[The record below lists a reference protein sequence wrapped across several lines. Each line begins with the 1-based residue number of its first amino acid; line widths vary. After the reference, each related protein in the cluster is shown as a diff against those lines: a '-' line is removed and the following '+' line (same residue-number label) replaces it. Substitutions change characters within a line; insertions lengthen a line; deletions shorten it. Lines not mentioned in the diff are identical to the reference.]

1 MSAVH
6 PEGETH
12 DQLVER
18 AFHLRDA
25 GEIDSAAALFLR
37 AAQQASNTRQRLYLQ
52 LRYACS
58 LAGMARNT
66 EVVVVARQVADQ
78 ARREGHYA
86 ELADAMGLIVDDHL
100 TNNRLALAADALA
113 EASYA
118 LELAGDSPEVYLV
131 THNLAIT
138 YAHWGFASHALELFE
153 QARQIAPDDVER
165 YRINA
170 NSAVAYSRAAID
182 AEDPIARYQLLTDGI
197 IAASSAI
204 NDLHTTEVFA
214 LTTALAHRAMLNL
227 LVGNFAESLLD
238 ARRAQSLGTELHL
251 LEEHAVAAIAESAAL
266 WKLHRDPAA
275 LDLAVRAKQRA
286 REINYADFVQI
297 ALDVEVEV
305 LWELGRFADARAQ
318 LEVTNQRLLDQLRHE
333 YIARVDHVQLGISH
347 RRTAAESET
356 DSLTGL
362 RNRRFLSRTL
372 HALLQHGSPVIVGV
386 LDLDGFKQVNDVYS
400 YSLGDMVLQDV
411 ARLLT
416 RACRRADAVI
426 RLGGDEFVI
435 ALRDTDLATGLMVFE
450 RARELIAG
458 HRFAGLPDSV
468 RLTASVGVN
477 VGGSHDDPIVVVTAA
492 QESLQRAKRTGRN
505 CVVVA

>member
-18 AFHLRDA
+18 AFQLRDA

-37 AAQQASNTRQRLYLQ
+37 AAHQATSTRERLYLQ

-66 EVVVVARQVADQ
+66 EVVIVARQVADQ

-138 YAHWGFASHALELFE
+138 YAHWGFASHALDMFE
-153 QARQIAPDDVER
+153 RARRIAPDDVER

-182 AEDPIARYQLLTDGI
+182 TEDPIARYQLLVDGI
-197 IAASSAI
+197 AAATAAI
-204 NDLHTTEVFA
+204 TDTGTVEIFA

-227 LVGNFAESLLD
+227 LVGNFAEALLD
-238 ARRAQSLGTELHL
+238 ARRAQTLGTELHL
-251 LEEHAVAAIAESAAL
+251 VEEHAIAAIAESAAL

-275 LDLAVRAKQRA
+275 LDIAVRAKQRA

-297 ALDVEVEV
+297 AQDVEVEV

-318 LEVTNQRLLDQLRHE
+318 LEVTNQRLLRQLRHE

-372 HALLQHGSPVIVGV
+372 HALLQHGSPVTVGV
-386 LDLDGFKQVNDVYS
+386 LDLDGFKQVNDTYS
-400 YSLGDMVLQDV
+400 YSLGDTVLQDV

-435 ALRDTDLATGLMVFE
+435 ALRDTDLATGLLVFD

-477 VGGSHDDPIVVVTAA
+477 VGGSHDDPIAVVTAA
-492 QESLQRAKRTGRN
+492 QESLQRAKRAGRN
-505 CVVVA
+505 CVIVA